1 MGFKFTYVCDL
12 LSSLEDNRIVKASTA
27 ARSSNPDIRVIAQ
40 WFAQRGKRIY
50 SQSTDR
56 LALLS
61 CLFPEKRTD
70 RVYWLQDA
78 SLARIVGRCLLLGS
92 SRREQLDRW
101 RVSGCGDLGQCV
113 EKVMQQAENH
123 IHDGQEV
130 TVEEIDNALNQIASR
145 CRFSGPRVRRQHAA
159 VDVEEALRPLYRRLN
174 SRDAKWLTRMI
185 LKSYLPV
192 ILPVPFVLKSFHFLF
207 PHLLLFQDSFDA
219 ALSMLDSEPMK
230 YFPPHPEP
238 GLARDLGAIAVLHL
252 APQIGAKIGRPEYY
266 KARSIKHC
274 CQMAARRRMSV
285 ERKYDGEYCQIHI
298 DLSKSNPIQIFSK
311 SGKDSTLDRSGVHEA
326 IKRSLRIGDPNCRFS
341 RYCILEG
348 ELLVWSEKEQKIQ
361 GFHKL
366 RKFISRSG
374 IFIGTENDSP
384 PQPYEHLMV
393 VFFDILLL
401 DGDVCLRKPHRKRR
415 LLLKNVVQTLSGH
428 ADLAEQEIIDFSRSD
443 GQSRLERAFS
453 KSIVQRWE
461 GYVLKACDEPY
472 FSIFSTED
480 NSYTGRWIKLKK
492 DYIPGLG
499 DTVDFALIGARY
511 DSRDIYLLKGTR
523 KISWTHFYV
532 GCLVNPEGVRQFNAK
547 PVFQVVDVVNRNC
560 MNIQTMQYLNQM
572 GEFHACSPDT
582 SHIFDISCS
591 QGSIPPMDVL
601 FKTPFVVEIL
611 GSGFEKPSGARYFT
625 LRFPRILKIY
635 SDRTFED
642 AVSFAELQ
650 VLAED
655 ARTVSAEEQSQE
667 MQEWT
672 KRLKL
677 ANGYPYAVNRT
688 SSLASTA
695 SWPSESEGDSW
706 KESSLMEC
714 TTTPSLDPEDQD
726 RQKLAVGSTGLQD
739 DSIEGNSSTART
751 TTTITTGVSE
761 IESMNQ
767 APTDSQNSHQGNAEP
782 QSVTSSHDARFC
794 GGTPGDRNT
803 NPIDLTDDTDSFE
816 SPKNAVERSYVD
828 DAGHPRCRIY
838 HILKSLVQR
847 PANFKSP
854 LISIP
859 IYLTGPSSTE
869 QQQQLID
876 LCQLPDSSEATFS
889 FSDFLQRVLSEESR
903 NRLKYS
909 NPHAFSHNI
918 TLGLI
923 FIDRQNPSSF
933 CTNLY
938 RISNTLVNAVRH
950 STPSLPCSG
959 KIFIL
964 SLDILGLGDGLE
976 DRRFCLQSTWNNIG
990 KVYFYASVTWG
1001 PDSRVASGRLGNG
1014 KSGEETGAGRASGS
1028 LRQGGLQLEQ
1038 VRLHHP
1044 NKKIRV
1050 GFDRRELKVLGEFA
1064 SIKPLVHAG
1073 GLEPRC
1079 DCEGSS

>member
-1 MGFKFTYVCDL
+1 
-12 LSSLEDNRIVKASTA
+12 
-27 ARSSNPDIRVIAQ
+27 
-40 WFAQRGKRIY
+40 
-50 SQSTDR
+50 
-56 LALLS
+56 
-61 CLFPEKRTD
+61 
-70 RVYWLQDA
+70 
-78 SLARIVGRCLLLGS
+78 
-92 SRREQLDRW
+92 
-101 RVSGCGDLGQCV
+101 
-113 EKVMQQAENH
+113 
-123 IHDGQEV
+123 
-130 TVEEIDNALNQIASR
+130 
-145 CRFSGPRVRRQHAA
+145 
-159 VDVEEALRPLYRRLN
+159 
-174 SRDAKWLTRMI
+174 
-185 LKSYLPV
+185 
-192 ILPVPFVLKSFHFLF
+192 
-207 PHLLLFQDSFDA
+207 
-219 ALSMLDSEPMK
+219 
-230 YFPPHPEP
+230 
-238 GLARDLGAIAVLHL
+238 
-252 APQIGAKIGRPEYY
+252 
-266 KARSIKHC
+266 
-274 CQMAARRRMSV
+274 
-285 ERKYDGEYCQIHI
+285 
-298 DLSKSNPIQIFSK
+298 
-311 SGKDSTLDRSGVHEA
+311 
-326 IKRSLRIGDPNCRFS
+326 
-341 RYCILEG
+341 
-348 ELLVWSEKEQKIQ
+348 
-361 GFHKL
+361 
-366 RKFISRSG
+366 
-374 IFIGTENDSP
+374 
-384 PQPYEHLMV
+384 MV